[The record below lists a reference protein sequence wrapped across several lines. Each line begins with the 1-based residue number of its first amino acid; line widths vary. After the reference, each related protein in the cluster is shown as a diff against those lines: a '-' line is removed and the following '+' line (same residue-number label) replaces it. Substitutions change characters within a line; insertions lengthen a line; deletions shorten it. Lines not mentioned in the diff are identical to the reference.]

1 MPSLPGDRLTEQQ
14 RLAQA
19 RIAAAA
25 AAMVARNFRSVSP
38 TDLAGQRN
46 FVEAT
51 IPLVLK
57 ANRAS
62 AIAARDYAQA
72 MSVVEGGGLADQV
85 SLADAPDV
93 EAIRTSLRVTGPIA
107 LRQKI
112 TRVQSPLDSPL
123 GRRMVAA
130 ARQEATAGVA
140 GAALR
145 HALAG
150 GRDTIEGYAEDDDPP
165 RGQRVRGYVRITR
178 EDDKVCYFCAMLASR
193 ANYLEDSFDVSDQL
207 FEGEGT
213 AKVHDSC
220 RCILRPMYG
229 SVLPDS
235 VLMYRRAWRDMSGGD
250 KTAVKNFRSNWEA
263 KPADWSEAAA

>member
-1 MPSLPGDRLTEQQ
+1 MPALPGDRLTAQQ
-14 RLAQA
+14 RAAQA
-19 RIAAAA
+19 RIAAAT

-38 TDLAGQRN
+38 SDLAGQRN

-57 ANRAS
+57 ANRQS
-62 AIAARDYAQA
+62 AVSARDYGQA
-72 MSVVEGGGLADQV
+72 MSVLEGGGLADQIR
-85 SLADAPDV
+85 LADPPDAD
-93 EAIRTSLRVTGPIA
+93 AIRTSLRVTGPIA
-107 LRQKI
+107 MRQKV
-112 TRVQSPLDSPL
+112 TRIQTPLDGPL
-123 GRRMVAA
+123 GRRLVAA

-140 GAALR
+140 GAAVR
-145 HALAG
+145 QALAG
-150 GRDTIEGYAEDDDPP
+150 GRDTIEEYAAEPAK
-165 RGQRVRGYVRITR
+165 GQRIRGYVRITR

-193 ANYLEDSFDVSDQL
+193 ANYLEDSFDMSDQL

-235 VLMYRRAWRDMSGGD
+235 VLRYRKAWKDMSGGD
-250 KTAVKNFRSNWEA
+250 KTAVNNFRSNWGARSPSWFE
-263 KPADWSEAAA
+263 EAA